1 MSVQDCDKAYQT
13 QHFLCDE
20 MLQGLGRWLRTAG
33 YDTLIAIPG
42 SPDRELI
49 ELARSEQRLLITRD
63 RKMAEFKNSSEHV
76 MVLQANMLNEC
87 VQELSSRL
95 SIYWLYKPFSRC
107 LLCNSLL
114 IQTNQQQQAQLPDN
128 IRQGGDRGVYCPNC
142 GKLYWSGG
150 HVRRMRHKLEAFEA
164 MGKDGL

>member
-1 MSVQDCDKAYQT
+1 MSVSREHKHPVA
-13 QHFLCDE
+13 HRFLCDE
-20 MLQGLGRWLRTAG
+20 MLQGVGRWLRTAG

-49 ELARSEQRLLITRD
+49 EQARDEQRLLITRD
-63 RKMAEFKNSSEHV
+63 RKMAEFKNAKQYV
-76 MVLQANMLNEC
+76 MVLQANMLTEC
-87 VQELSSRL
+87 VQELSDRL
-95 SIYWLYKPFSRC
+95 SVNWLYKPFSRC

-114 IQTNQQQQAQLPDN
+114 IQTNAAQQAQLPNN
-128 IRQGGDRGVYCPNC
+128 IRQGGDRGIYCAHC

-164 MGKDGL
+164 MGKGN

>member
-1 MSVQDCDKAYQT
+1 MSATDGQKQT
-13 QHFLCDE
+13 EPYRFLCDE

-49 ELARSEQRLLITRD
+49 ELARSEHRLLITRD
-63 RKMAEFKNSSEHV
+63 RKMAEFKNASEHV
-76 MVLQANMLNEC
+76 MVLQANTLTEC

-95 SIYWLYKPFSRC
+95 GLNWLYKPFSRC
-107 LLCNSLL
+107 LLCNTLL
-114 IQTNQQQQAQLPDN
+114 IQTNAQQQAQLPDN
-128 IRQGGDRGVYCPNC
+128 IREGGDRGVYCPNC

-150 HVRRMRHKLEAFEA
+150 HVRRMRHKLEAFAGE
-164 MGKDGL
+164 GEGE